1 MKKILIKL
9 IILQITIFSFLFSE
23 NNEHEFDLDSRV
35 KLQSELSRVLF
46 RTIMDAKLK
55 VNNLDF
61 RNREEVLTNLTSTA
75 PRTEFIINADLTEE
89 FGNSILS
96 SSIKLSTNGQQS
108 WISTNNL
115 GLIGSSGFE
124 NSWHST
130 IQNSGSNAVHWFI
143 SALVNSEAVGQD
155 QGEIIVSQSPNNFN
169 GQWPPSNNFYAT
181 LSTDASGDAS
191 SGQDITSIF
200 ASYKGS
206 FEVPE
211 GNTEKLYLGMNLSGG
226 CCDDGSTFGPWFL
239 YGVGIV
245 NPDAV
250 TPVAYAVGYGN
261 GGFGELTPGL
271 LKLSGDI
278 STGEISGFDYITT
291 YIDWT
296 QMGNQ
301 LHTSLL
307 MDYITNDPDWGPW
320 PNSMNSV
327 ILVGMTVSADI
338 SSNVT
343 IIDQSD
349 PGLFIL
355 STQTQDGNITPGL
368 SNLLFDETTSQVS
381 IDYLDVDNN
390 LPWKHSVSIC
400 DENNNCDLEIELIP
414 NNHEYSIGVNY
425 SAILDI
431 NTLIPGEYYLK
442 VRFND
447 SDADDQELL
456 LYDFISFSGCNDIDA
471 CNFIEGA
478 YGCEDGGFSCCEYSE
493 INFDCLGNC
502 ISEIDCFGVC
512 GGVSAIDD
520 CGICGGLNDCN
531 CPGYPEGTTPDCF
544 GVCGGDA
551 SFDECG
557 VCGGNGIPVGYC
569 DCEGHV
575 MDECNIC
582 GGSGISDGYCDC
594 NENTLDCTGN
604 CGGDAIADE
613 CGICE
618 GDDSCLG
625 CIDQL
630 ALNFNPDATLNDGEC
645 IYNPATEFSAIFN
658 EDESVSLS
666 WIEPVTGPTGPCPNE
681 SEILDCNGNCGPE
694 SWIGDGGCD
703 DGTYFYSVTYGY
715 CGTDPL
721 ALPSEDCI
729 SILFECDDFPEE
741 TGDCNGENCPEDY
754 IMDCNGICA
763 PYSWIGDGYCDVGQW
778 GAFLYCDGGSW
789 DGGDCGSCSDLNEVQ
804 DCNGDCWPYD
814 VIGDGWCDEDG
825 IVNWDPFDFEE
836 DYDCSAFGYDGGD
849 CSGEPE
855 LLPLDNNNIQFVMNK
870 LPHYL
875 TYKFNDLI
883 LERNNVLR
891 EEIAYQIIRNGNDI
905 AETSGNNY
913 IDFSPQYGENCYS
926 VTVLYP
932 YGESDSTTIEC
943 IYADLEVLPGDSN
956 SDGTINVVD
965 IVLLVGYIM
974 DETTELNFQAS
985 DLNGDGEI
993 NVVDI
998 VLLVGLILDE

>member
-1 MKKILIKL
+1 MKKILINL

-23 NNEHEFDLDSRV
+23 NNEHEFDLESRM

-46 RTIMDAKLK
+46 RTIMDAKLE

-115 GLIGSSGFE
+115 GLIGSYGFE
-124 NSWHST
+124 NTWHSS

-155 QGEIIVSQSPNNFN
+155 QGEIIVSQSPNNIN
-169 GQWPPSNNFYAT
+169 GQWPPSNNYYAT
-181 LSTDASGDAS
+181 LSTDVSGDAS

-245 NPDAV
+245 NPDAE

-261 GGFGELTPGL
+261 GGFGELNPGI

-291 YIDWT
+291 YIDWM

-355 STQTQDGNITPGL
+355 STQTQDGNTTPGL
-368 SNLLFDETTSQVS
+368 SNLLFDEATSQISV
-381 IDYLDVDNN
+381 DYLDIDNN

-400 DENNNCDLEIELIP
+400 DVDNNCDIEIELIP
-414 NNHEYSIGVNY
+414 NNHEYSNGVNY
-425 SAILDI
+425 SANLDI
-431 NTLIPGEYYLK
+431 NTLSPGEYYLK
-442 VRFND
+442 VSFND
-447 SDADDQELL
+447 SDTDDQELL

-471 CNFIEGA
+471 CNFIDGST
-478 YGCEDGGFSCCEYSE
+478 GCENGDFSCCEYSE
-493 INFDCLGNC
+493 TNFDCLGNC
-502 ISEIDCFGVC
+502 ISEIDCFGDC
-512 GGVSAIDD
+512 GGTSIVDD
-520 CGICGGLNDCN
+520 CGICGGSNDCN
-531 CPGYPEGTTPDCF
+531 CPGHPEGTTPDCF

-551 SFDECG
+551 ILDECGVCGGNGVPVGFCDCEGHVADECG
-557 VCGGNGIPVGYC
+557 VCGGNGIP
-569 DCEGHV
+569 
-575 MDECNIC
+575 
-582 GGSGISDGYCDC
+582 DGYCDC
-594 NENTLDCTGN
+594 NENILDCNGE
-604 CGGDAIADE
+604 CGGDAETDD
-613 CGICE
+613 CGVCQ
-618 GDDSCLG
+618 GDNDCVG
-625 CIDQL
+625 CVDDF
-630 ALNFNPDATLNDGEC
+630 ATNYNPDATINGNCEYNTATSLNV
-645 IYNPATEFSAIFN
+645 SFN
-658 EDESVSLS
+658 VDSETVSLS
-666 WIEPVTGPTGPCPNE
+666 WTAPETGPVGPCPNE
-681 SEILDCNGNCGPE
+681 GEILDCNGYCAPE
-694 SWIGDGGCD
+694 SWLSDGACD
-703 DGTYFYSVTYGY
+703 DGTYYYSTTYGY

-721 ALPSEDCI
+721 NLPAEDCV
-729 SILFECDDFPEE
+729 SILFDCEAFPEE
-741 TGDCNGENCPEDY
+741 ADDCVTEGCPQDY
-754 IMDCNGICA
+754 VMDCLGVCA

-778 GAFLYCDGGSW
+778 GAFLYCEAGSW
-789 DGGDCGSCSDLNEVQ
+789 DGGDCGSCSDLNQVQ
-804 DCNGDCWPYD
+804 DCNGDCWPYN

-825 IVNWDPFDFEE
+825 YVNWDPFNFEE
-836 DYDCSAFGYDGGD
+836 DFDCAAFGYDGGD

-855 LLPLDNNNIQFVMNK
+855 ISPFEEDIFVRNKMPEFLEIKENTIASLFNSQF
-870 LPHYL
+870 
-875 TYKFNDLI
+875 
-883 LERNNVLR
+883 R
-891 EEIAYQIIRNGNDI
+891 EEINYRILRNDI
-905 AETSGNNY
+905 ELTTISETDY
-913 IDFSPQYGENCYS
+913 IDSTPLFGDNCYS
-926 VTVLYP
+926 IVALFP
-932 YGESDSTTIEC
+932 YGEAEATEQVC
-943 IYADLEVLPGDSN
+943 VYADLQSMPGDTN
-956 SDGTINVVD
+956 
-965 IVLLVGYIM
+965 M
-974 DETTELNFQAS
+974 
-985 DLNGDGEI
+985 DGEI

-998 VLLVGLILDE
+998 VMIVTFIMDDEGEINFDSADINNDGTVNVVDIVQIVGIILEN